1 MNKKGDIWISAAL
14 YTAIG
19 IILIGL
25 VLSVG
30 MPFINKVKMRNTLLQ
45 TKEVMYNMDNV
56 IREVW
61 NEGLGSRR
69 PIFVEIQEGDF
80 IIYDD
85 TTSGDNKD
93 IIVWSVISEDKLG
106 IEPGAQKGQMVIHE
120 GNLEIESI
128 QLGQGYQIEL
138 RLDYKG
144 SNIPLITTAGTKQL
158 SGAYNLVIEQTS
170 DCGTTA
176 DRCIKIREA

>member
-80 IIYDD
+80 LIDEINDKI
-85 TTSGDNKD
+85 S
-93 IIVWSVISEDKLG
+93 WSVISEDKLG
-106 IEPGAQKGQMVIHE
+106 IEPNIEIHE
-120 GNLEIESI
+120 GNLVIKSD
-128 QLGQGYQIEL
+128 QLGQGYNIQL
-138 RLDYKG
+138 WLDYVDREANPDQVIIDLK
-144 SNIPLITTAGTKQL
+144 TTAGTKQI
-158 SGAYNLVIEQTS
+158 SGSYNLVIEHADATK
-170 DCGTTA
+170 CGSGE
-176 DRCIKIREA
+176 CVLIREA

>member
-30 MPFINKVKMRNTLLQ
+30 MPFINKVKMRNTMLQ

-80 IIYDD
+80 LIDEINDKI
-85 TTSGDNKD
+85 S
-93 IIVWSVISEDKLG
+93 WSVISEDKLG

>member
-30 MPFINKVKMRNTLLQ
+30 MPFINKVKMRNTMLQ

-80 IIYDD
+80 LIYDKD
-85 TTSGDNKD
+85 GAIPNKNK
-93 IIVWSVISEDKLG
+93 IIWSVISEDKLG
-106 IEPGAQKGQMVIHE
+106 I
-120 GNLEIESI
+120 
-128 QLGQGYQIEL
+128 
-138 RLDYKG
+138 
-144 SNIPLITTAGTKQL
+144 
-158 SGAYNLVIEQTS
+158 
-170 DCGTTA
+170 
-176 DRCIKIREA
+176 